1 MSDVTFNCAFYVH
14 NCSHIPCCWGE
25 WGCPL
30 SPPGLLRKEA
40 VWWNHTTAH
49 PQWVS
54 PFSSPQEEPKQEPE
68 AEQLNNGQDAQENG
82 TDSVFDE
89 ELDFLN
95 LPDKIEY
102 KEPAWK
108 AALRAL
114 EVNDSEPPVK
124 PVRGQATESAPENK
138 ENLGCV
144 EVVENNKSTPASEG
158 GQSSDEIENV
168 VLRQPSAS
176 RLRRMDRKLGRKPG
190 PPTASKPHTR
200 SLSLPESSN
209 VRLMRQ
215 QALDNNHNSA
225 TYEDIDD
232 DDEDD
237 YDPVRSVSV
246 VFS

>member
-1 MSDVTFNCAFYVH
+1 MPFLCITVLISHVVEANEGVLCHPGVIEEGSCLMKSHHGTSSMS
-14 NCSHIPCCWGE
+14 P
-25 WGCPL
+25 PL
-30 SPPGLLRKEA
+30 SRPHRKSRSRNPKPSNSTTARTLRKTEQ
-40 VWWNHTTAH
+40 T
-49 PQWVS
+49 VS
-54 PFSSPQEEPKQEPE
+54 STKS
-68 AEQLNNGQDAQENG
+68 
-82 TDSVFDE
+82 
-89 ELDFLN
+89 LDFLN

-237 YDPVRSVSV
+237 YDPVRSVSL